1 MGNTS
6 FPKGLATLT
15 WLVKVRRGNPTVLD
29 WGRPKNGQLWTKNGR
44 LVQSI
49 PKGTKTVYLSDFWP
63 FGTLLGPSWRG
74 WLSKLKIC
82 KEANHT
88 LLLKRLQNNFFGSRP
103 LQLANISQILSFIRT
118 TEQNKTISDGGI
130 TVYFWIVKVQTSNRS
145 SNSWGSLNS
154 WGSSNNWDP
163 QIVGDHIVPLD
174 H

>member
-15 WLVKVRRGNPTVLD
+15 WLVKVRRGNPTVID
-29 WGRPKNGQLWTKNGR
+29 WGWPKNGQLWTKNGR

-88 LLLKRLQNNFFGSRP
+88 LLLKRHQNNFFGCR
-103 LQLANISQILSFIRT
+103 LLHGANISLSSLASWEDWTSWFNWEGLTSSSGAPSILIDLFLLPVHVP
-118 TEQNKTISDGGI
+118 DG
-130 TVYFWIVKVQTSNRS
+130 
-145 SNSWGSLNS
+145 
-154 WGSSNNWDP
+154 
-163 QIVGDHIVPLD
+163 VPD
-174 H
+174 VA